1 MKRLKKKRKS
11 KPTRRAKTPDTLRLL
26 RRVVTEWR
34 EFDRDEEVPGADLVD
49 WFGEFRAEV
58 KKVLKGA
65 KP

>member
-11 KPTRRAKTPDTLRLL
+11 KPIRRVKTPDTLRLL
-26 RRVVTEWR
+26 RRVVQEWR

-65 KP
+65 T